1 MAQELVLISKMK
13 YDHLLQ
19 KDNQHSRNILNKTS
33 DTAKESTISGINIKQ
48 KVEAE
53 KVEKEKIN
61 KKRLYVK
68 QKFDIFL
75 NNKSKKEK
83 LSKKERNGGSQ
94 ITIKRQRVNS
104 TANKKQYKQKWIEYH
119 I

>member
-33 DTAKESTISGINIKQ
+33 DSAKESTISGINIKQ
-48 KVEAE
+48 KVEAIP
-53 KVEKEKIN
+53 EKEKIN

-68 QKFDIFL
+68 QKLDIFL

-83 LSKKERNGGSQ
+83 LSKKERIGESQ
-94 ITIKRQRVNS
+94 ITNKRQRVNF